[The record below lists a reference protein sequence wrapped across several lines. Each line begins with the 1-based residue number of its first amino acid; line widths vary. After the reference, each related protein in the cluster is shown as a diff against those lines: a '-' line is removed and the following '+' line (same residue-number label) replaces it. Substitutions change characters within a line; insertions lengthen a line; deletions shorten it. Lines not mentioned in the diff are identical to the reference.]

1 MKDLEL
7 ATETTWY
14 RNPDKDRVTS
24 YSWTI
29 FKISL
34 TRNPAEFID
43 LELLVEQGTLYLQS
57 YQIKL
62 PSCGTMNGAILIRTV
77 KNLQKK
83 NNGNNVGINKY
94 ETVTRSSENK
104 NERTSIKQT
113 NVEGEMKRAKE
124 QTNEGK
130 KG

>member
-1 MKDLEL
+1 
-7 ATETTWY
+7 
-14 RNPDKDRVTS
+14 
-24 YSWTI
+24 
-29 FKISL
+29 
-34 TRNPAEFID
+34 
-43 LELLVEQGTLYLQS
+43 
-57 YQIKL
+57 
-62 PSCGTMNGAILIRTV
+62 MNGAILIRTV

-104 NERTSIKQT
+104 NERTAIKHT

-130 KG
+130 KGKFLKKLWYCVGRGINR

>member
-1 MKDLEL
+1 
-7 ATETTWY
+7 
-14 RNPDKDRVTS
+14 
-24 YSWTI
+24 
-29 FKISL
+29 
-34 TRNPAEFID
+34 
-43 LELLVEQGTLYLQS
+43 
-57 YQIKL
+57 
-62 PSCGTMNGAILIRTV
+62 MNGAILIRTV

-104 NERTSIKQT
+104 NERTAIKQT

>member
-1 MKDLEL
+1 
-7 ATETTWY
+7 
-14 RNPDKDRVTS
+14 
-24 YSWTI
+24 
-29 FKISL
+29 
-34 TRNPAEFID
+34 
-43 LELLVEQGTLYLQS
+43 
-57 YQIKL
+57 
-62 PSCGTMNGAILIRTV
+62 MNGAILIRTV

-83 NNGNNVGINKY
+83 NNGNNVGIDKY

-104 NERTSIKQT
+104 NERTAIKQT